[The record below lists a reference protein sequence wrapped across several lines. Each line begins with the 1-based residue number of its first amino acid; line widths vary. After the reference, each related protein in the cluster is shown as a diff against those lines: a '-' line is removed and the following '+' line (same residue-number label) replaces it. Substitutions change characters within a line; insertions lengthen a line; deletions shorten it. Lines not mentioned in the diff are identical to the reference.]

1 VIPRLNLLLSTA
13 MLGLVAAGLQPRAA
27 AQSDTTLATFYA
39 IGLEHAENK
48 PYDFTGRV
56 FVDDSDVAEIGSG
69 TLLRRHTVLTA
80 GHVVYNTTEG
90 FIQSASFSR
99 GRYGNY
105 ALSDQQVTSVQV
117 LAGYQT
123 AVAGDVAAATDEE
136 DLATLETDMGLMIIT
151 APPVDSDWGN
161 YDPDPTQLTNNDGRF
176 ILGYPGVTF
185 DGRTLAYLVPTA
197 PYVELGEIDSGAFSN
212 ELYII
217 EQGFSGGPVY
227 AVVNNEQVVVAE
239 NTAAQTDTTGEF
251 NLMFVRA
258 IDTTAAK
265 FLQDAE
271 YSAGLIKR
279 VKIAGPTVA
288 PRGKTLTYT
297 LTVKFLEP
305 NVDGSAATTN
315 RYPELKLKSDTPGTS
330 VDPLTTITKIS
341 NTQFQVY
348 FSPTLQAGV
357 TVNLT
362 GYYDK
367 NDPAPKSTL
376 AVLLQ

>member
-1 VIPRLNLLLSTA
+1 MIPRLKSLLPFAMFGLLTA
-13 MLGLVAAGLQPRAA
+13 GWQPRAA

-39 IGLEHAENK
+39 IGLEHAQNP

-56 FVDDSDVAEIGSG
+56 FVDDDAEQAIGTG

-80 GHVVYNTTEG
+80 GHVVYNPTEG

-105 ALSDQQVTSVQV
+105 DLSDQQVTSVQA
-117 LAGYQT
+117 LAGYQS
-123 AVAGDVAAATDEE
+123 ALASDPNASSDGE
-136 DLATLETDMGLMIIT
+136 DLATLESDLGLMIVT
-151 APPVDSDWGN
+151 DPPVDNNWGN
-161 YDPDPTQLTNNDGRF
+161 YDADPTQLTNNAGRF

-185 DGRTLAYLVPTA
+185 DGRTMAYIVPTA
-197 PYVELGEIDSGAFSN
+197 PYVEMGLTATGAYSN
-212 ELYII
+212 ELYIA
-217 EQGFSGGPVY
+217 EPGFSGGPVY

-239 NTAAQTDTTGEF
+239 LTAGADDATGEF
-251 NLMFVRA
+251 NAQFVRA
-258 IDTTAAK
+258 FDTTAAK
-265 FLQDAE
+265 FFQDAE
-271 YSAGLIKR
+271 YNAGLIKK
-279 VKIAGPTVA
+279 VKIAGPTT
-288 PRGKTLTYT
+288 PRGVKLTYT

-315 RYPELKLKSDTPGTS
+315 RYPELKLKADQLGT
-330 VDPLTTITKIS
+330 VEAPTTVTKIS

-362 GYYDK
+362 GYFDK
-367 NDPAPKSTL
+367 GDAAPKSTL